1 LTQISGWHV
10 TCLAPFDPQDVAGW
24 PDAAIVD
31 LKETDMPDP
40 IEFKLAMRRLAAG
53 VSIVTTMDGGNPYGF
68 AATSV
73 TSVSA
78 DPSPLLLVCVNK
90 SVSCHD
96 LMLASGHFCVNVLS
110 EADVETARLFSSAED
125 RHRRFELCRW
135 ETLSTGAPA
144 LTGALASFDCR
155 IHRAVEVQT
164 HTVLFG
170 EVVEIRLINDDL
182 HPLVYIDGRFDGL
195 RHSTSAGATS

>member
-1 LTQISGWHV
+1 
-10 TCLAPFDPQDVAGW
+10 
-24 PDAAIVD
+24 
-31 LKETDMPDP
+31 MPDP
-40 IEFKLAMRRLAAG
+40 VEFKLAMRRLASG
-53 VSIVTTMDGGNPYGF
+53 VSIVTTMDGDTPHGF

-73 TSVSA
+73 TAVSA
-78 DPSPLLLVCVNK
+78 DPSPLLLVCVNR

-96 LMLASGHFCVNVLS
+96 LMLASGRFCVNLLS
-110 EADVETARLFSSAED
+110 EADVETARLFSSSKD

-144 LTGALASFDCR
+144 LTSALASFDCR
-155 IHRAVEVQT
+155 VHRSVEVQT

-170 EVVEIRLINDDL
+170 EVVETKLIDDPL

-195 RHSTSAGATS
+195 RSTTFAGAAS

>member
-1 LTQISGWHV
+1 
-10 TCLAPFDPQDVAGW
+10 
-24 PDAAIVD
+24 
-31 LKETDMPDP
+31 MPDP
-40 IEFKLAMRRLAAG
+40 IEFKLAMRRLASG
-53 VSIVTTMDGGNPYGF
+53 VSIVTTMDGDTPHGF

-73 TSVSA
+73 TAVSA

-96 LMLASGHFCVNVLS
+96 LILASGRFCVNLLS
-110 EADVETARLFSSAED
+110 EADVETAMLFSSAKD
-125 RHRRFELCRW
+125 RHRRFGLCRW

-144 LTGALASFDCR
+144 LSSALASFDCR
-155 IHRAVEVQT
+155 VHRAVEVQT

-170 EVVEIRLINDDL
+170 EVVETKLIDDPL

-195 RHSTSAGATS
+195 RSTTSAGAVS

>member
-1 LTQISGWHV
+1 
-10 TCLAPFDPQDVAGW
+10 
-24 PDAAIVD
+24 
-31 LKETDMPDP
+31 MPDP
-40 IEFKLAMRRLAAG
+40 IEFKLAMRRLASG
-53 VSIVTTMDGGNPYGF
+53 VSIVTTLEGDTPHGF

-73 TSVSA
+73 TAVSA

-96 LMLASGHFCVNVLS
+96 LILASGRFCVNLLS
-110 EADVETARLFSSAED
+110 EADVETAMLFSSAKD
-125 RHRRFELCRW
+125 RHRRFDLLRW

-155 IHRAVEVQT
+155 IHRTVEVQT

-170 EVVEIRLINDDL
+170 EVVETKLIDDAL
-182 HPLVYIDGRFDGL
+182 NPLVYIDGRFDGL
-195 RHSTSAGATS
+195 RSTPLAGVAP

>member
-1 LTQISGWHV
+1 
-10 TCLAPFDPQDVAGW
+10 
-24 PDAAIVD
+24 
-31 LKETDMPDP
+31 MPDP
-40 IEFKLAMRRLAAG
+40 IEFKLAMRRLASG
-53 VSIVTTMDGGNPYGF
+53 VSIVTTLEGDTPHGF

-73 TSVSA
+73 TAVSA

-96 LMLASGHFCVNVLS
+96 LMLASGRFCVNLLS
-110 EADVETARLFSSAED
+110 EADVETAMLFSSAKD
-125 RHRRFELCRW
+125 RHRRFDLLRW

-155 IHRAVEVQT
+155 IHRTVEVQT

-170 EVVEIRLINDDL
+170 EVVETKLIDDAL

-195 RHSTSAGATS
+195 RSTPLAGAAP

>member
-1 LTQISGWHV
+1 
-10 TCLAPFDPQDVAGW
+10 
-24 PDAAIVD
+24 
-31 LKETDMPDP
+31 MPDP
-40 IEFKLAMRRLAAG
+40 IEFKLAMRRLASG
-53 VSIVTTMDGGNPYGF
+53 VSIVTTMNGDTPHGF

-73 TSVSA
+73 TAVSA

-96 LMLASGHFCVNVLS
+96 LILASGLFCVNLLS
-110 EADVETARLFSSAED
+110 EADVETAMLFSSAKD

-144 LTGALASFDCR
+144 LSSALASFDCR
-155 IHRAVEVQT
+155 VHRAVEVQT

-170 EVVEIRLINDDL
+170 EVVETKLIDDPL

-195 RHSTSAGATS
+195 RSTTSAGAVS